1 MMEISS
7 LDGCDIYGFA
17 KLSWNQ
23 AQASIQG
30 IRRRKHWGNALLQC
44 AA

>member
-7 LDGCDIYGFA
+7 LDGRDIYGFV
-17 KLSWNQ
+17 KLSWNL

-30 IRRRKHWGNALLQC
+30 IRRRKHWGNALLQY

>member
-7 LDGCDIYGFA
+7 LDGFDIYGFA